1 MAGAGRAETETE
13 ITLQVCN
20 YSGYTIYQSLTE
32 FIGFK
37 ISGIALDKEAKQV
50 WNLEL
55 FQFAR
60 YCVKLRESE
69 VQR

>member
-1 MAGAGRAETETE
+1 MGGAGRAETETK

-32 FIGFK
+32 FIGLK
-37 ISGIALDKEAKQV
+37 ISGIALNKEAKQV

-69 VQR
+69 IQK